1 MNEPTLFS
9 YANYQEQTHLAE
21 LELTEFVR
29 AVTERLGP
37 EQADAAAEDWL
48 DEADLIDAPPR
59 SIDRNWHSVTIAAS
73 ARLSKPID
81 VPQHP

>member
-1 MNEPTLFS
+1 MIEPALFS
-9 YANYQEQTHLAE
+9 YSNYEEQTHLAE
-21 LELTEFVR
+21 RELTEFVR

-37 EQADAAAEDWL
+37 EQAEAATGDWL

-73 ARLSKPID
+73 ARLSNQID
-81 VPQHP
+81 VLQHG